1 MCRFG
6 GDIASV
12 KDNLSA
18 ACRNPARQHAD
29 KGCFAGPVRTDQ
41 RAHLSGRKV
50 KIDIL
55 HGLQATEMPAEIAC
69 GQQAHGSHRMV
80 RRRSSPTSPCGANRV
95 SATSTR
101 PAISI

>member
-1 MCRFG
+1 MRRIG
-6 GDIASV
+6 GDIAIV

-29 KGCFAGPVRTDQ
+29 KGCLASPVWPDQGAYLAG
-41 RAHLSGRKV
+41 GKV
-50 KIDIL
+50 KINIL
-55 HGLQATEMPAEIAC
+55 HGFKATEMPAEIAC
-69 GQQAHGSHRMV
+69 GQQAHGSHRIV
-80 RRRSSPTSPCGANRV
+80 RRRNSPTSPCGANRV